1 MKMTNINQSIFSK
14 TIQAAL
20 AQNSNSLLEGLKKKE
35 GAEIDHLVSEIKAIF
50 PVIISLWKKHNALP
64 PVITSGNDSQHKK
77 NSKHYSNR
85 AIDLRGNNVSDEILR
100 SIAKELQEELGK
112 KYFVQAEL
120 FPKNSANDHI
130 HVQYNGA

>member
-1 MKMTNINQSIFSK
+1 MTNINQLFFLK

-20 AQNSNSLLEGLKKKE
+20 SQNSNSLPEGLKKKE
-35 GAEIDHLVSEIKAIF
+35 TAEIKHLVSEIKAIF
-50 PVIISLWKKHNALP
+50 PVIISVWKKHNAP
-64 PVITSGNDSQHKK
+64 IPVITSGNDSQHKK

-85 AIDLRGNNVSDEILR
+85 AIDLRGNNVSGETLR

-112 KYFVQAEL
+112 KYFVQAEV
-120 FPKNSANDHI
+120 FPKNSATDHI